1 MKTHIISLNCRT
13 IIRLGCD
20 WCRFVSHFSA
30 DRQIWLVSIAC
41 THLRR
46 NLGQMLREIKRIAAF
61 ILWHFNANYTL
72 EVHFQATP
80 FSFLDS
86 FIKIFFRAVARS
98 QLLTHTHTH
107 ACRFTRTLL
116 LAERERA
123 RACSRERVCMCVSV
137 CVCVCSRCRYVCFAI
152 VFRAKC
158 GRQPSEI

>member
-1 MKTHIISLNCRT
+1 MKTHIISQNCRT

-30 DRQIWLVSIAC
+30 DRQIWLISIAC

-61 ILWHFNANYTL
+61 ILWHLNANYTL

-116 LAERERA
+116 LAEGESARVLSRTSVHVRE
-123 RACSRERVCMCVSV
+123 CMCVCVLALSV
-137 CVCVCSRCRYVCFAI
+137 CLFCYCFQ
-152 VFRAKC
+152 
-158 GRQPSEI
+158 G